1 MEHLAYVFYDAPMD
15 ASQPEPEQ
23 LEREFPGWVAWTS
36 VSRFWYARWL
46 KSPDVTLRAE
56 SGDELRA
63 KISEWRAQNV
73 GET

>member
-1 MEHLAYVFYDAPMD
+1 MLAPMD

-46 KSPDVTLRAE
+46 KSPDVTLRAD
-56 SGDELRA
+56 SGEELRR